1 MGKNEPS
8 ILTFTN
14 RHGREIGDHPQDV
27 EPGGN
32 DDDSVVDLIS
42 DVIPGVDPTPEE
54 DAELPGVDT
63 DFDAEPTGVEVDSDY
78 VPQELTEV
86 DGLGQQDPSTAP
98 TEEPS
103 AEPPTEPRVETLAP
117 SPKKGMAARNAR
129 NRKQPE
135 KYVPSMKG
143 NKYTVALT
151 QIAASLKGSKH
162 AMSMAQMS
170 VKLMSKGEHR
180 KADTVGMIMA
190 QLSMKAAIKKWGQEA
205 EYAITKEMKQLHW
218 RDSYKPKHWHELTKK
233 QKEQILESHIFVEQ
247 KRDGLIKAR
256 KVIGGNKQQDY
267 ITKEDVSSP
276 TVTAEAVM
284 LTCVIDVQED
294 RYIAVVDIPNA
305 FVQTV
310 VDEEHAEHCVIVRN
324 RGPLVDI
331 LADCWRLQICA

>member
-1 MGKNEPS
+1 
-8 ILTFTN
+8 
-14 RHGREIGDHPQDV
+14 
-27 EPGGN
+27 
-32 DDDSVVDLIS
+32 
-42 DVIPGVDPTPEE
+42 VDPTPED

-63 DFDAEPTGVEVDSDY
+63 DFDAKPTGVEVDSDY

-135 KYVPSMKG
+135 KYIPSMKG

-170 VKLMSKGEHR
+170 VKRSMSKGEHR
-180 KADTVGMIMA
+180 NADTVGMSMA
-190 QLSMKAAIKKWGQEA
+190 QLSMKAAIKKWGKEA

-218 RDSYKPKHWHELTKK
+218 HDSYKPKHWH
-233 QKEQILESHIFVEQ
+233 
-247 KRDGLIKAR
+247 
-256 KVIGGNKQQDY
+256 
-267 ITKEDVSSP
+267 
-276 TVTAEAVM
+276 
-284 LTCVIDVQED
+284 
-294 RYIAVVDIPNA
+294 
-305 FVQTV
+305 
-310 VDEEHAEHCVIVRN
+310 
-324 RGPLVDI
+324 
-331 LADCWRLQICA
+331 

>member
-1 MGKNEPS
+1 MTPVGLLPMPPAVIARVNLFGKDEPS
-8 ILTFTN
+8 ILTFTD
-14 RHGREIGDHPQDV
+14 RHGREIGDHPQDY
-27 EPGGN
+27 EPSGN
-32 DDDSVVDLIS
+32 DDDSVVELIS
-42 DVIPGVDPTPEE
+42 DVIPGLDPTPED

-86 DGLGQQDPSTAP
+86 NGLGQQD
-98 TEEPS
+98 PS

-117 SPKKGMAARNAR
+117 SLKKGMAARNAR

-143 NKYTVALT
+143 NKYAVALT

-218 RDSYKPKHWHELTKK
+218 RNSYKPKHWHGLTKK

-247 KRDGLIKAR
+247 KRDGLIMAR
-256 KVIGGNKQQDY
+256 KVIGGNKQRDY
-267 ITKEDVSSP
+267 ITKQEDVSSP
-276 TVTAEAVM
+276 TVTAESVM
-284 LTCVIDVQED
+284 LTCVM
-294 RYIAVVDIPNA
+294 
-305 FVQTV
+305 
-310 VDEEHAEHCVIVRN
+310 VR
-324 RGPLVDI
+324 RKTGI
-331 LADCWRLQICA
+331 